1 MTALATDS
9 LWHRS
14 RNGLGLLA
22 GSPPTW
28 WSVTPAGATILD
40 ALEEGAPLCDGHSPL
55 TDRLLAGGA
64 VHPQEVMPIDT
75 AAITVVIPVLAANDA
90 VHDSLSR
97 LLASLSPLRV
107 VVVDDGSP
115 RPVEVDGVT
124 IIRRESPAGPGPAR
138 NAGLEQVNTEFVAFV
153 DADTHV
159 SPDDIRRLAGHLAD
173 PRVALVAPRIA
184 PADNSRLSWYDSGA
198 SPLDLGDS
206 PALVRPFSRV
216 SYVPSAVVACRVSDV
231 RSVGCFDDSMR
242 WGEDVDLVWRLNDAG
257 RWCRYDPTVVA
268 RHDVRAT
275 LRALLEQRFRYGSSA
290 GPLAARH
297 RGTVAPFRA
306 GVSLS
311 ATAFMSLAGWWLPA
325 VAVGLATGAWY
336 VATLMRRGLMIRG
349 AVAVASMTVARS
361 VHQGCVATLRAW
373 WPLVLVAAM
382 FTWRGV
388 HALVIA
394 AVVTL
399 IVDVV
404 RARPSP
410 MRVLPWVALRLVDH
424 LAYSLGVWRGAV
436 ATRSVRCLLPVV
448 SVPRRSAR

>member
-1 MTALATDS
+1 MTALTPDS

-14 RNGLGLLA
+14 RDGLGLLA

-28 WSVTPAGATILD
+28 WSVTPAGARILD
-40 ALEEGAPLCDGHSPL
+40 ALESGADLPSGHAPL

-64 VHPQEVMPIDT
+64 VHPVEVLPVDAT
-75 AAITVVIPVLAANDA
+75 AITVVIPVLAGDDA
-90 VHDSLSR
+90 AHESLSR
-97 LLASLSPLRV
+97 LVASLSPLRV

-115 RPVEVDGVT
+115 RPVEIDGVT

-138 NAGLEQVNTEFVAFV
+138 NAGLEQVNTEFVAFI
-153 DADTHV
+153 DTDTHV
-159 SPDDIRRLAGHLAD
+159 SPDAIRQLAGHLAD

-184 PADNSRLSWYDSGA
+184 PSDNSRLSWYESGA

-268 RHDVRAT
+268 RHDVRRS

-306 GVSLS
+306 GVPLS
-311 ATAFMSLAGWWLPA
+311 VTAFMSLAGWCLLA
-325 VAVGLATGAWY
+325 AAVGLATGVWY
-336 VATLMRRGLMIRG
+336 AATLMRRGLDMRG
-349 AVAVASMTVARS
+349 AVGVASMAVVRS

-373 WPLVLVAAM
+373 WPLALVAAM

-388 HALVIA
+388 HALVVAA
-394 AVVTL
+394 AVTL
-399 IVDVV
+399 VVDVV

-410 MRVLPWVALRLVDH
+410 TRVLPWVALRLVDH
-424 LAYSLGVWRGAV
+424 LAYSLGVWRGAA